1 MRYLIQAL
9 LALAALMAA
18 PLLFE
23 PPEELWQQVGA
34 IAAAVI
40 LIGLAF
46 RGAVGYVNSRRPK
59 RFHDSLMAPKEPP
72 NPKL

>member
-1 MRYLIQAL
+1 MRYLIQAV
-9 LALAALMAA
+9 LALAALAAA

-23 PPEELWQQVGA
+23 PPEETWQQILA
-34 IAAAVI
+34 IAVAIV

-59 RFHDSLMAPKEPP
+59 RFLDSVIAPKVPP
-72 NPKL
+72 RSKE